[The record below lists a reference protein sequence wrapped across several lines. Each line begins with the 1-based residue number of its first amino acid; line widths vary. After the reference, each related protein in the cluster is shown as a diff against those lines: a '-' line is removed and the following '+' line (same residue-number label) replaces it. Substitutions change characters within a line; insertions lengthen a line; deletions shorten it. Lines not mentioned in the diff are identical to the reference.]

1 MLDEA
6 GFEDA
11 VISASSDLD
20 EYLINSL
27 MNQGA
32 QITSWGVG
40 TNLITSQD
48 NPSFG
53 GVYKLSANIKE
64 DGTVIPKIKVSENT
78 EKVTNPGNKKIIRI
92 YDKAN
97 HKIKAD
103 VITLVDEQYNE
114 NQPLTIFDPVDT
126 WKRTFLPAGS
136 YELREIMV
144 PVFKDGK
151 CVYQSPSV
159 MEIRDYCSREKETLW
174 SESMRLVN
182 PQEVHVDLSK
192 KLWTLK
198 QDLLDGVHRFAENDH
213 QE

>member
-1 MLDEA
+1 M
-6 GFEDA
+6 
-11 VISASSDLD
+11 
-20 EYLINSL
+20 
-27 MNQGA
+27 
-32 QITSWGVG
+32 
-40 TNLITSQD
+40 
-48 NPSFG
+48 
-53 GVYKLSANIKE
+53 
-64 DGTVIPKIKVSENT
+64 IPKIKVSENT